1 MWSCFLCF
9 SVHSLEEKELYL
21 PFQIETGTK
30 NDCWVTATIN
40 LHLGKRSIKVSQ
52 VKKLLSDDV
61 SEPPAPL
68 IVKANDDS
76 MKSNYG
82 LYSANPPLAPPVT
95 KPAAWCFPPPPGN
108 QWLVPAMSP
117 SEGLIYKP
125 YTGSYPPPTS
135 PFMSNTVYGVP
146 ASHQWF
152 GILPGTRPLG
162 QTYFSLYGLP
172 VMNQSRSS
180 SGVEETSPFAG
191 ARSNGPDNQSMVG
204 DINFTMP
211 QQSSCNM
218 SSEVTQSISFQAGK
232 FPASKE
238 SELQGSGASSP
249 SDKAKGDDAL
259 PLFPTAPTVHALD
272 QNVQTSEHR
281 TQVIK
286 VIPHNP
292 RSATQSAFRIFRSI
306 QEERKQV

>member
-1 MWSCFLCF
+1 MIAGSPQLL
-9 SVHSLEEKELYL
+9 LE
-21 PFQIETGTK
+21 
-30 NDCWVTATIN
+30 DN